1 METRC
6 SDRAKVTTMQTFKNT
21 ETRSIEVDG
30 TRFVF
35 RELGP
40 KGSVPVIFL
49 HHLTAVLDDW
59 DPRVVDGIA
68 AKHHVVTFDNR
79 GVGGSGGVTP
89 ISVPEMARD
98 AIAFVSAL
106 GFEKVDLFGFSLG
119 GFVAQAVIHARPDL
133 VRKAVLSGT
142 GPAGGE
148 GIAGVGAI
156 LQDAT
161 SRTAGTG
168 RHPKHILF
176 FTQTRDG
183 QNAADEFIRRLNER
197 AEGRDTRVSNETI
210 GAQLTAIDAWG
221 NGTPTPLETVAQ
233 PVLVANGDDD
243 IMVPTRLSFDLAR
256 RMPNS
261 HLSIFPNSGHGG
273 VFEHHAVFVPQVLAF
288 LSA

>member
-1 METRC
+1 MKPIERPTPRYTFP
-6 SDRAKVTTMQTFKNT
+6 DAANVTTSQTFKTT
-21 ETRSIEVDG
+21 ETQSIEVDG
-30 TRFVF
+30 TKFVF

-40 KGSVPVIFL
+40 KGGVPVIFL

-68 AKHHVVTFDNR
+68 TKHHVVTFDNR

-89 ISVPEMARD
+89 TSVPEMARD
-98 AIAFVSAL
+98 AIAFMSAL
-106 GFEKVDLFGFSLG
+106 GFEQVDLFGFSLG

-156 LQDAT
+156 LQDAM

-176 FTQTRDG
+176 
-183 QNAADEFIRRLNER
+183 
-197 AEGRDTRVSNETI
+197 SHK
-210 GAQLTAIDAWG
+210 
-221 NGTPTPLETVAQ
+221 PETVR
-233 PVLVANGDDD
+233 
-243 IMVPTRLSFDLAR
+243 TRPMNLF
-256 RMPNS
+256 
-261 HLSIFPNSGHGG
+261 G
-273 VFEHHAVFVPQVLAF
+273 V
-288 LSA
+288 